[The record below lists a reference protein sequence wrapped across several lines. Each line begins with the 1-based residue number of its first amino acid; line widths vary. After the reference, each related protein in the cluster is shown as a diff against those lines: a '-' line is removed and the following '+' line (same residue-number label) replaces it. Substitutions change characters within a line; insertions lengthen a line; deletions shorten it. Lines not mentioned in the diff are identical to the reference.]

1 MVVTARVAE
10 IFSDARDMHAAA
22 LERLDA
28 GDIRDAADKAW
39 CATKR
44 ASDALVLAR
53 TGEEPELSPVTSREL
68 RNLAGQD
75 DRVEGLLPRYFTRQV
90 MLHGECFYLGLCDPA
105 SITERRIRETADY
118 IDDAEALA
126 A

>member
-1 MVVTARVAE
+1 MVVTDRVAE
-10 IFSDARDMHAAA
+10 IFADARFMQASA
-22 LERLDA
+22 LERLEA
-28 GDIRDAADKAW
+28 GDIRDACDKSW

-53 TGEEPELSPVTSREL
+53 TGEEPELSPTTSREL

-75 DRVEGLLPRYFTRQV
+75 SRVERLLPRYYTRQV
-90 MLHGECFYLGLCDPA
+90 MLHGECFYLGLCDPVD
-105 SITERRIRETADY
+105 IVVRRIRETREY
-118 IDDAEALA
+118 IDDAEVLA

>member
-1 MVVTARVAE
+1 MVIADRVSE
-10 IFSDARDMHAAA
+10 IFADARAMYDSA

-75 DRVEGLLPRYFTRQV
+75 SRVEGLLPRYFTRQV
-90 MLHGECFYLGLCDPA
+90 WLHGECFYLGLCDPV
-105 SITERRIRETADY
+105 SITERRIRETSDY

-126 A
+126 G